1 MGNINREAH
10 NCRFGC
16 CRQRVTGNLG
26 VGCSSKPKDEGDS
39 VRKGKKKKKEKG
51 QEGKGREGKAGQGRE
66 KERGGE

>member
-1 MGNINREAH
+1 MDNINRKVD

-51 QEGKGREGKAGQGRE
+51 EGGKRRGE
-66 KERGGE
+66 KSRGDAKEQ